1 MRTALTASPAQP
13 VLTDVQR
20 QRFRSDGIA
29 QHTRPGAWFFR
40 AGQDS
45 RDMLLVESGTVEI
58 IRARTAD
65 SPEAVVAQ
73 YGPRQFRGEMN
84 LPTAQATYLNARA
97 TGTAMRA

>member
-1 MRTALTASPAQP
+1 
-13 VLTDVQR
+13 LTDVQW

-58 IRARTAD
+58 IRARTGD

-84 LPTAQATYLNARA
+84 LPTAQAAYLNARA
-97 TGTAMRA
+97 TGTAMPA